1 MKNEIAVVKAGSI
14 AEEMEI
20 EVGDILV
27 SINGEAVKD
36 IIDYKFLIS
45 DEYVEIEI
53 QKPDGE
59 MWELEIEKEYDEDL
73 GVEFKD
79 AILDTP
85 RSCHN
90 KCVFCF
96 IDQLPKGMRET
107 LYFKDDDS
115 RLAFLQGNFVTLT
128 NMSEEDIER
137 IIKYRISPINV
148 SVHTTNPE
156 LRIKMTNNRFAGNV
170 YNRLKRMADAGISIN
185 CQIVLCPGLN
195 DGDELEKTIEDL
207 YKLYPQIENL
217 AVVPVGVTKFRE
229 GLFKLDLYNKITA
242 AEQLDRVTNMQG
254 KYIKEIGV
262 PFVRMSDE
270 FYVTAERELPATE
283 FYDNFKQLEDG
294 VGMIRIFRNYIRDSL
309 VHLEK
314 NVKGSFTMVTGAS
327 AYNEVLKAAESIM
340 AANPKIDISVK
351 KIINYFFGETITVA
365 GLITAKDIIEQL
377 RCENIGKCVIIPDCM
392 LRKGYEL
399 ASNKEKVFLDDTTV
413 EGLEKTLNRKILVCD
428 YTGEDLIKIINE
440 HCEEE

>member
-59 MWELEIEKEYDEDL
+59 IWELEIEKEYDEDL

-170 YNRLKRMADAGISIN
+170 YSRLKRMADAGISIN

-195 DGDELEKTIEDL
+195 DGDELERTIEDL

-242 AEQLDRVTNMQG
+242 AEQLDRVEKMQR
-254 KYIKEIGV
+254 KYVKEIGV

-294 VGMIRIFRNYIRDSL
+294 VGMIRIFRNHIRDSL
-309 VHLEK
+309 VHLQK
-314 NVKGSFTMVTGAS
+314 DIKGSFTIVTGAS

-399 ASNKEKVFLDDTTV
+399 ASNKEKVFLDDITV